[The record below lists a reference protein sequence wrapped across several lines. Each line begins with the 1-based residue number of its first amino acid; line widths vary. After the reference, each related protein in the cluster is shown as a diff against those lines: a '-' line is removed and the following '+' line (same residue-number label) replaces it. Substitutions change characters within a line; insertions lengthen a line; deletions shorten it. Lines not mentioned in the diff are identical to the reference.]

1 MQVIFRGNPN
11 PDANDE
17 RRVLEAWGK
26 VFVLGEPV
34 DISDLPEDRQARI
47 ARNSHFEVVG
57 ADAAPKKRGRPRKVQ
72 EEEAPENVTINDL
85 TDDDDAKDV

>member
-47 ARNSHFEVVG
+47 ARNSHFEVAG
-57 ADAAPKKRGRPRKVQ
+57 DAPKKRGRPRKVQ
-72 EEEAPENVTINDL
+72 EEEAAPEAETINDL
-85 TDDDDAKDV
+85 TDDDASDE